1 MTNFTVHLADRA
13 DIPQLLQLCQ
23 GLWRE
28 HAGLDP
34 AFALS
39 PAAVSVH
46 RSWLSKN
53 LRRRDCRVLIA
64 EADGKQIGTA
74 TATVSEAP
82 LFWPS
87 RYGYLRDVYVL
98 PPWRRQGL
106 GTLLVKDL
114 LNWLRSESVARVE
127 LLALAANTEAR
138 AFWSGQDFE
147 DKFFV
152 YHRSL

>member
-1 MTNFTVHLADRA
+1 MTNFTVRLAGRP

-28 HAGLDP
+28 HAGLDQ

-46 RSWLSKN
+46 RAWLKEN

-64 EADGKQIGTA
+64 EADGKNIATA
-74 TATVSEAP
+74 TATISEAP

-98 PPWRRQGL
+98 PAWRCQGL
-106 GTLLVKDL
+106 GTLLVQDL
-114 LNWLRSESVARVE
+114 LDWLRKESVSRVE
-127 LLALAANTEAR
+127 LMTLSANATAR
-138 AFWSGQDFE
+138 SFWSGQHFE
-147 DKFFV
+147 DKFAV